1 MDSPATGKR
10 GLRLRSESVHVAGAD
25 RELHPPPAW
34 MTGLRRGLIVLA
46 LLYALIAGLK
56 TVVDFDLGWQ
66 MATGRYLLQHHAV
79 PRTDVFSYTARG
91 VEWIYPVLSGIVF
104 YLLHQVG
111 GYAAISWLCALAC
124 VGCTAVLIYRRSLGA
139 IVLAVLAVPVLASET
154 LPRASLFT
162 MLLFTCFARILLEH
176 FEDRRAPLWLLA
188 PLMVLWVNLHTG
200 FVAGIALIAAYL
212 IVEALETPFPLR
224 RQAAIARVRRAA
236 PWLTAAV
243 AATILNPWGTRIF
256 AAVARQQAVTQ
267 QQSAFLEEW
276 APVKAADALQELGWR
291 DPESAHWWLL
301 AFGVVMALICL
312 WRRRLGPALVLFAAA
327 YAFVRHQRMEGP
339 CIVVLCLIGGSAISS
354 AASLN
359 LSLWRRKT
367 LAIGAASLLTILV
380 AVRCFDLITNRTYI
394 SSGAITLFG
403 SGPSWWLPKNAT
415 DFLLQHHLP
424 GEVFSNFNLS
434 SYLVWQLG
442 QQYPDFAD
450 GRYIP
455 FGERLF
461 DEQRT
466 LTSLPLDSPEWTRA
480 ADTNH
485 INTVIFPI
493 SRIFA
498 LGEFPLLADCQSKQ
512 WTPIY
517 LDTTAIIFQRNNP
530 GPRPPSIDCNK
541 QNLLPSAEPDGNSY
555 RQRAERYQIFANAS
569 GIYSLLGRFNEAD
582 EAANLASA
590 IYPNDPTLLLIR
602 AQTALDLKQY
612 DESEQELQAAIN
624 LKQTDAVWYDLAL
637 LYINEHRYPEAV
649 EALQKSAHFSR
660 EDYERHLLIGKIL
673 LAEQQSQQALNA
685 LSEAAH
691 ESPYRESATS
701 AAVEFNAQ
709 IAEAQAAAYMQ
720 MKQPER
726 AVELQR
732 LAVRLTPESVQ
743 RKKVLADD
751 CQAAG
756 ITCSIP

>member
-1 MDSPATGKR
+1 MTA
-10 GLRLRSESVHVAGAD
+10 LRWCLTA
-25 RELHPPPAW
+25 
-34 MTGLRRGLIVLA
+34 LA
-46 LLYALIAGLK
+46 LIYALIAGLK

-91 VEWIYPVLSGIVF
+91 VEWIYPVLSGTVF
-104 YLLHQVG
+104 YLLQQVG

-124 VGCTAVLIYRRSLGA
+124 VGCTSVLIYRRSLGA

-188 PLMVLWVNLHTG
+188 PLMVLWINLHTG

-212 IVEALETPFPLR
+212 VVEALETPFPLR
-224 RQAAIARVRRAA
+224 RHAAIARVRRAA
-236 PWLTAAV
+236 LWLTAAV
-243 AATILNPWGTRIF
+243 AAAILNPWGIRIF
-256 AAVARQQAVTQ
+256 AAVARQQSVTQ
-267 QQSAFLEEW
+267 RQSAFLEEW

-301 AFGVVMALICL
+301 GFGIVVALICL

-327 YAFVRHQRMEGP
+327 LAFVRHQRMEGP
-339 CIVVLCLIGGSAISS
+339 CIVVLCLIGGSALSS
-354 AASLN
+354 AASLS
-359 LSLWRRKT
+359 LSPWRRKG

-380 AVRCFDLITNRTYI
+380 TVRCFDLITNRTYI

-403 SGPSWWLPKNAT
+403 TGPSWWLPRNAT

-424 GEVFSNFNLS
+424 GEIFSNFNLS
-434 SYLVWQLG
+434 SYLVWKLG

-466 LTSLPLDSPEWTRA
+466 LTSLPLDSAEWTQA
-480 ADTNH
+480 ADTYR
-485 INTVIFPI
+485 INTVIFPL

-517 LDTTAIIFQRNNP
+517 LDTAAIIFQRNPSNP
-530 GPRPPSIDCNK
+530 SPHPPPIDCSK
-541 QNLLPSAEPDGNSY
+541 QNLLPPSEPQVDSY
-555 RQRAERYQIFANAS
+555 RQRAEQYQVFANAS

-582 EAANLASA
+582 EAANLAST
-590 IYPNDPTLLLIR
+590 IYANDPTLLLIQ
-602 AQTALDLKQY
+602 AQTALGLKQY
-612 DESEQELQAAIN
+612 DESEEDLRAAID

-649 EALQKSAHFSR
+649 EALQRSARFSR
-660 EDYERHLLIGKIL
+660 EDYERHLLIGRIL
-673 LAEQQSQQALNA
+673 LAEQQPQQALNV
-685 LSEAAH
+685 LSEASR
-691 ESPYRESATS
+691 ESPYGGSDTS
-701 AAVEFNAQ
+701 AVGEFNAE
-709 IAEAQAAAYMQ
+709 IAEGQAAAYMQ

-726 AVELQR
+726 AVESQR

-743 RKKVLADD
+743 RRKVLAVD

-756 ITCSIP
+756 IACSIP